1 MDVCVVGM
9 NVWQL
14 PELCLRRGRHITA
27 KIPLVLLLKTLKRP
41 FAEALKSRSYRDAH
55 GSSRSYRDDHGYRDA
70 LNPLTCESGTGRIK
84 EKAFAP
90 IISQAN
96 SPEIT
101 ARFILRRFAY
111 SSSNPI
117 T

>member
-9 NVWQL
+9 SVWQL

-27 KIPLVLLLKTLKRP
+27 KIPLILLLKSLKRP
-41 FAEALKSRSYRDAH
+41 FTEALKAEK
-55 GSSRSYRDDHGYRDA
+55 DA
-70 LNPLTCESGTGRIK
+70 LNQLTCESGIGRIK

-101 ARFILRRFAY
+101 ARFILRLFATRR
-111 SSSNPI
+111 SS
-117 T
+117 